1 MPVSERRSASLAML
15 IAVFVVALDQASKAL
30 VRDQLSRG
38 DHRDLISGVRL
49 VHIEND
55 GVAFGRLGGSGLLVG
70 LVVGAAVIGLLA
82 YFARHRRTPLIWL
95 PTGLLLGGALG
106 NVLDRLAGG
115 GVTDF
120 IKLPHWPAFNVADI
134 AVTAGV
140 ILLLV
145 VIELDA
151 RRQKR
156 AERGAGGDDEAADGE
171 PAPRAPAGDGAAGR
185 A

>member
-1 MPVSERRSASLAML
+1 VSEQRSVSLAAL
-15 IAVFVVALDQASKAL
+15 IAVMVVALDQATKAI
-30 VRDQLSRG
+30 VRDQIPRG
-38 DHRDLISGVRL
+38 DQRDLILGAHL

-55 GVAFGRLGGSGLLVG
+55 GVAFGRLGGSGVLVA
-70 LVVGAAVIGLLA
+70 LVVAAAVIGVVV
-82 YFARHRRTPLIWL
+82 YFARHRTTPLIWL
-95 PTGLLLGGALG
+95 PTGLLLGGAAG
-106 NVLDRLAGG
+106 NILDRLSGG
-115 GVTDF
+115 AVTDF

-140 ILLLV
+140 ILLLI

-156 AERGAGGDDEAADGE
+156 AGEAADGGADGDTARHA
-171 PAPRAPAGDGAAGR
+171 APGDGAAGR

>member
-1 MPVSERRSASLAML
+1 MSEQRSVSLATL
-15 IAVFVVALDQASKAL
+15 IAVLVVALDQVTKAL
-30 VRDQLSRG
+30 VRDQIPRAEE
-38 DHRDLISGVRL
+38 RDLILGARL
-49 VHIEND
+49 VHVEND
-55 GVAFGRLGGSGLLVG
+55 GVAFGRLGGSGVLVG
-70 LVVGAAVIGLLA
+70 LVVGAAVIGLLV

-106 NVLDRLAGG
+106 NVLDRLSGG
-115 GVTDF
+115 AVTDF

-134 AVTAGV
+134 AVTTGV

-156 AERGAGGDDEAADGE
+156 AGEGAGGDGTPADAE
-171 PAPRAPAGDGAAGR
+171 PAHRARTGDGAAGR